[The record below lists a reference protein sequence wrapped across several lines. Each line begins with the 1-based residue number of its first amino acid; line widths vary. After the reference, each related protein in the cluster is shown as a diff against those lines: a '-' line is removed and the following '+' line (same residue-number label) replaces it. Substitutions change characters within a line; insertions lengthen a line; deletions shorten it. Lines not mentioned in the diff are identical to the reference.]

1 MVISHIGEE
10 QAMNNLP
17 KVILDT
23 DIGDDI
29 DDSFALLLLL
39 ESHRFNCL
47 GVTTVFRNAYKRAKM
62 AKQLI
67 SKLGYDVKVYAG
79 IDMPL
84 KQKIEH
90 LIPEDIKKK
99 EKVDEDGKYLFPQY
113 DKSMDDEIVEKEN
126 AVDFIIDMVHR
137 YPHEVTLIP
146 IGPLTNIAIA
156 IKKDPSIIP
165 LIKEVRLM
173 GAGLNLNFVEWNI
186 FCDPD
191 AAKLVFSSNINKIV
205 AVTLNVTMQ
214 TSLSDKEVDSLK
226 HNNSAA
232 IKLVYEAM
240 MKWFKHYEFTSPVMH
255 DPLTVASLID
265 ETIIGTQLCHLD
277 VDLTKDGY
285 TYINDNCHNNVYVS
299 TSLNKEKFFKLFKE
313 ILAI

>member
-1 MVISHIGEE
+1 
-10 QAMNNLP
+10 MNNLK

-39 ESHRFNCL
+39 ESHKFNCL
-47 GVTTVFRNAYKRAKM
+47 GVTTVFRNSLKRAKM

-67 SKLGYDVKVYAG
+67 RSLGYDIKVYRG
-79 IDMPL
+79 IDDPL
-84 KQKIEH
+84 KQNIDH
-90 LIPEDIKKK
+90 LISKEIK
-99 EKVDEDGKYLFPQY
+99 EKEKYDEDGKYIFPQY
-113 DKSMDDEIVEKEN
+113 DKSMENEKVEDDN
-126 AVDFIIDMVHR
+126 AVDFIIRMIHL

-146 IGPLTNIAIA
+146 IGPLTNIASA
-156 IKKDPSIIP
+156 IKKDPTIVP
-165 LIKEVRLM
+165 LIKEIRLM

-191 AAKLVFSSNINKIV
+191 AAKIVFSSNINKIV
-205 AVTLNVTMQ
+205 AVTINVTSL
-214 TSLSDKEVDSLK
+214 TSLTEEEVNSLK
-226 HNNSAA
+226 NNNSKA

-240 MKWFKHYEFTSPVMH
+240 MKWFKHYEFSSPVMH

-265 ETIIGTQLCHLD
+265 ESIINTQLCHLD
-277 VDLTKDGY
+277 VDLSKDGY
-285 TYINDNCHNNVYVS
+285 TFINDNCPNNVYVS

-313 ILAI
+313 TLGI

>member
-1 MVISHIGEE
+1 
-10 QAMNNLP
+10 MNNLK

-39 ESHRFNCL
+39 ESHKFNCL
-47 GVTTVFRNAYKRAKM
+47 GVTTVFRNSLKRAKM

-67 SKLGYDVKVYAG
+67 RSLGYDIKVYRG
-79 IDMPL
+79 IDDPL
-84 KQKIEH
+84 KQKY
-90 LIPEDIKKK
+90 
-99 EKVDEDGKYLFPQY
+99 DEDGKYIFPQY
-113 DKSMDDEIVEKEN
+113 DKSMENEKVEDEN
-126 AVDFIIDMVHR
+126 AVDFIIRMIHL

-146 IGPLTNIAIA
+146 IGPLTNIASA
-156 IKKDPSIIP
+156 IKKDPTIVP
-165 LIKEVRLM
+165 LIKEIRLM

-191 AAKLVFSSNINKIV
+191 AAKIVFSSNINKIV
-205 AVTLNVTMQ
+205 AVTINVTSL
-214 TSLSDKEVDSLK
+214 TSLTEEEVNSLK
-226 HNNSAA
+226 NNNSKA

-240 MKWFKHYEFTSPVMH
+240 MKWFKHYEFSSPVMH

-265 ETIIGTQLCHLD
+265 ESIINTQLCHLD
-277 VDLTKDGY
+277 VDLSKDGY
-285 TYINDNCHNNVYVS
+285 TFINDNCPNNVYVS

-313 ILAI
+313 TLGI

>member
-1 MVISHIGEE
+1 
-10 QAMNNLP
+10 MNNLK

-39 ESHRFNCL
+39 ESHKFNCL
-47 GVTTVFRNAYKRAKM
+47 GVTTVFRNSLKRAKM

-67 SKLGYDVKVYAG
+67 RSLGYDIKVYRG
-79 IDMPL
+79 IDDPL
-84 KQKIEH
+84 KQNIDH
-90 LIPEDIKKK
+90 LISKEIK
-99 EKVDEDGKYLFPQY
+99 EKEKYDEDGKYIFPQY
-113 DKSMDDEIVEKEN
+113 DKSMENEKVEDEN
-126 AVDFIIDMVHR
+126 AVDFIIRMIHT

-146 IGPLTNIAIA
+146 IGPLTNIASA
-156 IKKDPSIIP
+156 IKKDPTIVP
-165 LIKEVRLM
+165 LIKEIRLM

-191 AAKLVFSSNINKIV
+191 AAKIVFSSNINKIV
-205 AVTLNVTMQ
+205 AVTINVTSL
-214 TSLSDKEVDSLK
+214 TSLTEEEVNSLK
-226 HNNSAA
+226 NNNSKA

-240 MKWFKHYEFTSPVMH
+240 MKRFKHYEFSSPVMH

-265 ETIIGTQLCHLD
+265 ESIINTQLCHLD
-277 VDLTKDGY
+277 VDLSKDGY
-285 TYINDNCHNNVYVS
+285 TFINDNCPNNVYVS

-313 ILAI
+313 TLGI

>member
-1 MVISHIGEE
+1 
-10 QAMNNLP
+10 MNNLK

-39 ESHRFNCL
+39 ESHKFNCL
-47 GVTTVFRNAYKRAKM
+47 GVTTVFRNSLKRAKM

-67 SKLGYDVKVYAG
+67 RSLGYDIKVYRG
-79 IDMPL
+79 IDDPL
-84 KQKIEH
+84 KQNIDH
-90 LIPEDIKKK
+90 LISKEIK
-99 EKVDEDGKYLFPQY
+99 EKEKYDEDGKYIFPQY
-113 DKSMDDEIVEKEN
+113 DKSMENEKVEDEN
-126 AVDFIIDMVHR
+126 AVDFIIRMIHL

-146 IGPLTNIAIA
+146 IGPLTNIASA
-156 IKKDPSIIP
+156 IKKDPTIVP
-165 LIKEVRLM
+165 LIKEIRLM

-191 AAKLVFSSNINKIV
+191 AAKIVFSSNINKIV
-205 AVTLNVTMQ
+205 AVTINVTSL
-214 TSLSDKEVDSLK
+214 TSLTEEEVNSLK
-226 HNNSAA
+226 NNNSKA

-240 MKWFKHYEFTSPVMH
+240 MKRFKHYEFSSPVMH

-265 ETIIGTQLCHLD
+265 ESIINTQLCHLD
-277 VDLTKDGY
+277 VDLSKDGY
-285 TYINDNCHNNVYVS
+285 TFINDNCPNNVYVS

-313 ILAI
+313 TLGI

>member
-1 MVISHIGEE
+1 
-10 QAMNNLP
+10 MNNLK

-39 ESHRFNCL
+39 ESHKFNCL
-47 GVTTVFRNAYKRAKM
+47 GVTTVFRNSLKRAKM

-67 SKLGYDVKVYAG
+67 RSLGYDIKVYRG
-79 IDMPL
+79 IDNPL
-84 KQKIEH
+84 KQNIDH
-90 LIPEDIKKK
+90 LISKEIK
-99 EKVDEDGKYLFPQY
+99 EKEKYDEDGKYIFPQY
-113 DKSMDDEIVEKEN
+113 DKSMENEKVEDEN
-126 AVDFIIDMVHR
+126 AVDFIIRMIHL

-146 IGPLTNIAIA
+146 IGPLTNIASA
-156 IKKDPSIIP
+156 IKKDTTIVP
-165 LIKEVRLM
+165 LIKEIRLM

-191 AAKLVFSSNINKIV
+191 AAKIVFSSNINKIV
-205 AVTLNVTMQ
+205 AVTINVTSL
-214 TSLSDKEVDSLK
+214 TSLTEEEVNSLK
-226 HNNSAA
+226 NNNSKA

-240 MKWFKHYEFTSPVMH
+240 MKWFKHYEFSSPVMH

-265 ETIIGTQLCHLD
+265 ESIINTQLCHLD
-277 VDLTKDGY
+277 VDLSKDGY
-285 TYINDNCHNNVYVS
+285 TFINDNCPNNVYVS

-313 ILAI
+313 TLGI

>member
-1 MVISHIGEE
+1 
-10 QAMNNLP
+10 MNNLK

-39 ESHRFNCL
+39 ESHKFNCL
-47 GVTTVFRNAYKRAKM
+47 GVTTVFRNSLKRAKM

-67 SKLGYDVKVYAG
+67 KSLGYDIKVYRG
-79 IDMPL
+79 IDDPL
-84 KQKIEH
+84 KQNIDH
-90 LIPEDIKKK
+90 LISKEIK
-99 EKVDEDGKYLFPQY
+99 EKEKYDEDGKYIFPQY
-113 DKSMDDEIVEKEN
+113 DKSMENEKVEDEN
-126 AVDFIIDMVHR
+126 AVDFIIRMIHL

-146 IGPLTNIAIA
+146 IGPLTNIASA
-156 IKKDPSIIP
+156 IKKDPTIVP
-165 LIKEVRLM
+165 LIKEIRLM

-191 AAKLVFSSNINKIV
+191 AAKIVFSSNINKIV
-205 AVTLNVTMQ
+205 AVTINVTSL
-214 TSLSDKEVDSLK
+214 TSLTEEEVNSLK
-226 HNNSAA
+226 NNNSKA

-240 MKWFKHYEFTSPVMH
+240 MKWFKHYEFSSPVMH

-265 ETIIGTQLCHLD
+265 ESIINTQLCHLD
-277 VDLTKDGY
+277 VDLSKDGY
-285 TYINDNCHNNVYVS
+285 TFINDNCPNNVYVS

-313 ILAI
+313 TLGI

>member
-1 MVISHIGEE
+1 
-10 QAMNNLP
+10 MNNLK

-39 ESHRFNCL
+39 ESHKFNCL
-47 GVTTVFRNAYKRAKM
+47 GVTTVFRNSLKRAKM

-67 SKLGYDVKVYAG
+67 RSLGYDIKVYRG
-79 IDMPL
+79 IDDPL
-84 KQKIEH
+84 KQNIDH
-90 LIPEDIKKK
+90 LISKEIK
-99 EKVDEDGKYLFPQY
+99 EKEKYDEDGKYIFPQY
-113 DKSMDDEIVEKEN
+113 DKSMENGKVEDEN
-126 AVDFIIDMVHR
+126 AVDFIIRMIHL

-146 IGPLTNIAIA
+146 IGPLTNIASA
-156 IKKDPSIIP
+156 IKKDPTIVP
-165 LIKEVRLM
+165 LIKEIRLM

-191 AAKLVFSSNINKIV
+191 AAKIVFSSNINKIV
-205 AVTLNVTMQ
+205 AVTINVTSL
-214 TSLSDKEVDSLK
+214 TSLTEEEVNSLK
-226 HNNSAA
+226 NNNSKA

-240 MKWFKHYEFTSPVMH
+240 MKWFKHYEFSSPVMH

-265 ETIIGTQLCHLD
+265 ESIINTQLCHLD
-277 VDLTKDGY
+277 VDLSKDGY
-285 TYINDNCHNNVYVS
+285 TFINDNCPNNVYVS

-313 ILAI
+313 TLGI

>member
-1 MVISHIGEE
+1 
-10 QAMNNLP
+10 MNNLK

-39 ESHRFNCL
+39 ESHKFNCL
-47 GVTTVFRNAYKRAKM
+47 GVTTVFRNSLKRAKM

-67 SKLGYDVKVYAG
+67 RSLGYDIKVYRG
-79 IDMPL
+79 IDDPL
-84 KQKIEH
+84 KKNIDH
-90 LIPEDIKKK
+90 LISKEIK
-99 EKVDEDGKYLFPQY
+99 EKEKYDEDGKYIFPQY
-113 DKSMDDEIVEKEN
+113 DKSMENEKVEDEN
-126 AVDFIIDMVHR
+126 AVDFIIRMIHL

-146 IGPLTNIAIA
+146 IGPLTNIASA
-156 IKKDPSIIP
+156 IKKDPTIVP
-165 LIKEVRLM
+165 LIKEIRLM

-191 AAKLVFSSNINKIV
+191 AAKIVFSSNINKIV
-205 AVTLNVTMQ
+205 AVTINVTSL
-214 TSLSDKEVDSLK
+214 TSLTEEEVNSLK
-226 HNNSAA
+226 NNNSKA

-240 MKWFKHYEFTSPVMH
+240 MKRFKHYEFSSPVMH

-265 ETIIGTQLCHLD
+265 ESIINTQLCHLD
-277 VDLTKDGY
+277 VDLNKDGY
-285 TYINDNCHNNVYVS
+285 TFINDNCPNNVYVS

-313 ILAI
+313 TLGI

>member
-1 MVISHIGEE
+1 
-10 QAMNNLP
+10 MNNLK

-39 ESHRFNCL
+39 ESHKFNCL
-47 GVTTVFRNAYKRAKM
+47 GVTTVFRNSLKRAKM

-67 SKLGYDVKVYAG
+67 RSLGYDIKVYRR
-79 IDMPL
+79 IDDPL
-84 KQKIEH
+84 KQNIDH
-90 LIPEDIKKK
+90 LISKEIK
-99 EKVDEDGKYLFPQY
+99 EKEKYDEDGKYIFPQY
-113 DKSMDDEIVEKEN
+113 DKSMENEKVEDEN
-126 AVDFIIDMVHR
+126 AVDFIIRMIHT

-146 IGPLTNIAIA
+146 IGPLTNIASA
-156 IKKDPSIIP
+156 IKKDPTIVP
-165 LIKEVRLM
+165 LIKEIRLM

-191 AAKLVFSSNINKIV
+191 AAKIVFSSNINKIV
-205 AVTLNVTMQ
+205 AVTINVTSL
-214 TSLSDKEVDSLK
+214 TSLTEEEVNSLK
-226 HNNSAA
+226 NNNSKA

-240 MKWFKHYEFTSPVMH
+240 MKWFKHYEFSSPVMH

-265 ETIIGTQLCHLD
+265 ESIINTQLCHLD
-277 VDLTKDGY
+277 VDLSKDGY
-285 TYINDNCHNNVYVS
+285 TFINDNCPNNVYVS

-313 ILAI
+313 TLGI

>member
-1 MVISHIGEE
+1 
-10 QAMNNLP
+10 MNNLK

-39 ESHRFNCL
+39 ESHKFNCL
-47 GVTTVFRNAYKRAKM
+47 GVTTVFRNSLKRAKM

-67 SKLGYDVKVYAG
+67 RSLGYDIKVYRG
-79 IDMPL
+79 IDDPL
-84 KQKIEH
+84 KQNIDH
-90 LIPEDIKKK
+90 LISKEIK
-99 EKVDEDGKYLFPQY
+99 EKEKYDEDGKYIFPQY
-113 DKSMDDEIVEKEN
+113 DKSMENEKVEDEN
-126 AVDFIIDMVHR
+126 AVDFIIRMIHT

-146 IGPLTNIAIA
+146 IGPLTNIASA
-156 IKKDPSIIP
+156 IKKDPTIVP
-165 LIKEVRLM
+165 LIKEIRLM

-191 AAKLVFSSNINKIV
+191 AAKIVFSSNINKIV
-205 AVTLNVTMQ
+205 AVTINVTSL
-214 TSLSDKEVDSLK
+214 TSLTEEEVNSLK
-226 HNNSAA
+226 NNNSKA

-240 MKWFKHYEFTSPVMH
+240 MKWFKHYEFSRPVMH

-265 ETIIGTQLCHLD
+265 ESIINTQLCHLD
-277 VDLTKDGY
+277 VDLSKDGY
-285 TYINDNCHNNVYVS
+285 TFINDNCPNNVYVS

-313 ILAI
+313 TLGI

>member
-1 MVISHIGEE
+1 
-10 QAMNNLP
+10 MNNLK

-39 ESHRFNCL
+39 ESHKFNCL
-47 GVTTVFRNAYKRAKM
+47 GVTTVFRNSLKRAKM

-67 SKLGYDVKVYAG
+67 RSLGYDIKVYRG
-79 IDMPL
+79 IDDPL
-84 KQKIEH
+84 KQNIDH
-90 LIPEDIKKK
+90 LISKEIK
-99 EKVDEDGKYLFPQY
+99 EKEKYDEDGKYIFPQY
-113 DKSMDDEIVEKEN
+113 DKSMENEKVEDEN
-126 AVDFIIDMVHR
+126 AVDFIIRMIHL

-146 IGPLTNIAIA
+146 IGPLTNIASA
-156 IKKDPSIIP
+156 IKKDPTIVP
-165 LIKEVRLM
+165 LIKEIRLM

-191 AAKLVFSSNINKIV
+191 AAKIIFSSNINKIV
-205 AVTLNVTMQ
+205 AVTINVTSL
-214 TSLSDKEVDSLK
+214 TSLTEEEVNSLK
-226 HNNSAA
+226 NNNSKA

-240 MKWFKHYEFTSPVMH
+240 MKWFKHYEFSSPVMH

-265 ETIIGTQLCHLD
+265 ESIINTQLCHLD
-277 VDLTKDGY
+277 VDLSKDGY
-285 TYINDNCHNNVYVS
+285 TFINDNCPNNVYVS

-313 ILAI
+313 TLGI

>member
-1 MVISHIGEE
+1 
-10 QAMNNLP
+10 MNNLK

-39 ESHRFNCL
+39 ESHKFNCL
-47 GVTTVFRNAYKRAKM
+47 GVTTVFRNSLKRAKM

-67 SKLGYDVKVYAG
+67 RSLGYDIKVYRG
-79 IDMPL
+79 IDDPL
-84 KQKIEH
+84 KQNIDH
-90 LIPEDIKKK
+90 LISKEIK
-99 EKVDEDGKYLFPQY
+99 EKEKYDEDGKYIFPQY
-113 DKSMDDEIVEKEN
+113 DKSMENEKVEDEN
-126 AVDFIIDMVHR
+126 AVDFIIRMIHL

-146 IGPLTNIAIA
+146 IGPLTNIASA
-156 IKKDPSIIP
+156 IKKDPTIVP
-165 LIKEVRLM
+165 LIKEIRLM

-191 AAKLVFSSNINKIV
+191 AAKIVFSSNINKIV
-205 AVTLNVTMQ
+205 AVTINVTSL
-214 TSLSDKEVDSLK
+214 TSLTEEEVNSLK
-226 HNNSAA
+226 HNNSKA

-240 MKWFKHYEFTSPVMH
+240 MKWFKHYEFSSPVMH

-265 ETIIGTQLCHLD
+265 ESIINTQLCHLD
-277 VDLTKDGY
+277 VDLSKDGY
-285 TYINDNCHNNVYVS
+285 TFINDNCPNNVYVS

-313 ILAI
+313 TLGI